1 MIYPAIMCLDPTA
14 LIQCRRA
21 SFTAIALFNQNF
33 PSCLIACS
41 INILVLE
48 SYVITQISTVLHR
61 KFSVELCRHKNHMII
76 MNQFLSQN
84 V

>member
-14 LIQCRRA
+14 FIQCHRA
-21 SFTAIALFNQNF
+21 SFAAVALFNQNF
-33 PSCLIACS
+33 PSCLITCS

-61 KFSVELCRHKNHMII
+61 KFSVELCRQKNHMII